1 MQERAVIKTLHCML
15 TAALLLIAGGYC
27 AYQYWFNLPP
37 EDVFVSKQKLSDS
50 IWLYVTK
57 YDEGN
62 ATVSDFYRFYLDK
75 DEGDSDVMQALKKR
89 TPFMEAKT
97 NSYTA
102 TGYGN
107 TVNLKVTG
115 KIYNFTNSDLFYIDG
130 IAVMPVINLIANGTR
145 D

>member
-1 MQERAVIKTLHCML
+1 MLRRSAIKTLHCTL
-15 TAALLLIAGGYC
+15 TAVLLLVVGGYC
-27 AYQYWFNLPP
+27 AYQYWFNIPP
-37 EDVFVSKQKLSDS
+37 NDVFVSKQKLSDN

-75 DEGDSDVMQALKKR
+75 DEKDTDVMETLKKR
-89 TPFMEAKT
+89 TPFMQAKT
-97 NSYTA
+97 NAYTA

-107 TVNLKVTG
+107 TVNIKVTG
-115 KIYNFTNSDLFYIDG
+115 KIYSFTNSDLFYSDG
-130 IAVMPVINLIANGTR
+130 IAIMPVINLIAIGTR

>member
-1 MQERAVIKTLHCML
+1 MQGRSAIKIFHCML
-15 TAALLLIAGGYC
+15 TTALLLIVGGYC
-27 AYQYWFNLPP
+27 AYQYFFNLPP
-37 EDVFVSKQKLSDS
+37 KDVFVSKQKLSDS
-50 IWLYVTK
+50 VWLYVTK

-75 DEGDSDVMQALKKR
+75 DEGNTDIMEALKKR

-102 TGYGN
+102 SAYGN
-107 TVNLKVTG
+107 TVNIKITG
-115 KIYNFTNSDLFYIDG
+115 KIYNFTNSDLFYSDG
-130 IAVMPVINLIANGTR
+130 VAVIPVINIIANGTR